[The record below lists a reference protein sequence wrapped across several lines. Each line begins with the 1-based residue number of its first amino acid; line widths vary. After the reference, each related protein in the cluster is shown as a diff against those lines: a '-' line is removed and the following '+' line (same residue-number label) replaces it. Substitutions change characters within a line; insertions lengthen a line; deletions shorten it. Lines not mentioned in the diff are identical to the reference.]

1 MERIEKA
8 ATEFTP
14 KIVLDD
20 AQNYIEFSG
29 KSYPE
34 NTFEF
39 YSPITAWLKEYFDE
53 KRECNIHLDLEYIN
67 SSSLKSF
74 FDIFDIF
81 EASHEDNG
89 SVVNIKWHYDED
101 NDISLETG
109 EDFKDDFSN
118 LNIELVQK

>member
-1 MERIEKA
+1 MQKIEKE

-14 KIVLDD
+14 KIILDAD
-20 AQNYIEFSG
+20 ENYIEFSG

-39 YSPITAWLKEYFDE
+39 YSEITTWLKEYFSS
-53 KRECNIHLDLEYIN
+53 KKTCNVHLDLEYIN

-81 EASHEDNG
+81 EASHEDYD
-89 SVVNIKWHYDED
+89 SQINIKWHYDED

-109 EDFKDDFSN
+109 EDFQDDFEN
-118 LNIELVQK
+118 LSIELVQK